1 MFVRLHPNEFEAD
14 PKDPF
19 KHDKLSRRQHVE
31 AFCSVLSGI
40 EGPAVVLLDAPWGS
54 GKTAF
59 VRMCSALL
67 QSQDVRVVEFNA
79 WRQQYT
85 QRPLVDLVAAISAR
99 VSGPVKDNLRQKAD
113 DVAWHLAKVLTK
125 GIIDRDAL
133 DSDPSMLDSWDAAK
147 TAIDDFTK
155 ALEAATAEDRPLV
168 VFVDELDRCRPAYAL
183 DLLEV
188 VRHLFAVDGV
198 VVVLAI
204 NRDQLRC
211 AVGSLYG
218 DEFGADRYLRRF
230 ADLHVGLPVPAQ
242 PDITTFL
249 DGLLDATGLA
259 ARFGAANEW
268 TYQMMHLV
276 VDDPGCSLRDLEQ
289 ATHLAAVV
297 LSSLP
302 DSGLWA
308 GSAVALIVL
317 RTLDKD
323 AYERFVRHETGIFGA
338 AADINTALPDLHPR
352 SNLHFARYR
361 LEALLLRMV
370 PSDDEEHI
378 DQLDTTTFEKR
389 YKDATGC
396 DRDHAS
402 RVQAQVESL
411 RNQFFGESVQIERL
425 AALIDLVAYTPT
437 QSQ

>member
-19 KHDKLSRRQHVE
+19 KYDKLSRRQHVE

-67 QSQDVRVVEFNA
+67 QSRDVRVVEFNA
-79 WRQQYT
+79 WRQQHT

-99 VSGPVKDNLRQKAD
+99 VSDPVRADLRRNAET
-113 DVAWHLAKVLTK
+113 VAWHLAKVLTK
-125 GIIDRDAL
+125 GIIDREML
-133 DSDPSMLDSWDAAK
+133 DSGPSMLDSWDVAK

-155 ALEAATAEDRPLV
+155 ALKAATAEDRPLV

-188 VRHLFAVDGV
+188 VRHLFSVDGV

-218 DEFGADRYLRRF
+218 DKFGADRYLRRF
-230 ADLHVGLPVPAQ
+230 ADLHVGLPAPAQ

-259 ARFGAANEW
+259 DRFGASTW
-268 TYQMMHLV
+268 FGQMMHLV
-276 VDDPGCSLRDLEQ
+276 VEHPECSLRDLEQ

-302 DSGLWA
+302 DNDLW
-308 GSAVALIVL
+308 
-317 RTLDKD
+317 
-323 AYERFVRHETGIFGA
+323 
-338 AADINTALPDLHPR
+338 NTPP
-352 SNLHFARYR
+352 
-361 LEALLLRMV
+361 LL
-370 PSDDEEHI
+370 
-378 DQLDTTTFEKR
+378 
-389 YKDATGC
+389 
-396 DRDHAS
+396 
-402 RVQAQVESL
+402 
-411 RNQFFGESVQIERL
+411 
-425 AALIDLVAYTPT
+425 
-437 QSQ
+437 